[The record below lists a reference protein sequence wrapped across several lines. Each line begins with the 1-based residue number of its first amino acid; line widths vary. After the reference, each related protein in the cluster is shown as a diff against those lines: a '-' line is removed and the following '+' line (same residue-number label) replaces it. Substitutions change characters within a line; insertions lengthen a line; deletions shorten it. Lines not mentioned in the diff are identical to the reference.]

1 MKALWILFLIA
12 ILPFDNLSQKRASP
26 DQAIDTSKS
35 LNLST
40 SKLSSDSLKEVK
52 SNIKDSLIQLKNI
65 LNNPSE
71 VSELKT
77 SKRSILFKM
86 GNLQRAL
93 GEYSNAVDN
102 YEKSLALSVNSN
114 DKLLEA
120 HVLNSLGGL
129 YYEIGEYDQGI
140 EYCKDALLIYEN
152 NFPEKKSDICL
163 LYANIGN
170 FKIVK
175 QDYTQAVDYLNKALA
190 LNKEIDNEY
199 YNSLILSGL
208 GYANLYLE
216 NVEASEEYFKKG
228 IESAVIAK
236 NTASEVAN
244 LASLGDLWIQRNNLT
259 KAEYY
264 IYQAN
269 RKLNDVGEI
278 HVKKEVL
285 ESLVKLHKAKK
296 EYKKAFEYQEV
307 FVNMKDSIF
316 SMSLKNKLAQA
327 SLNIDNIKK
336 EKAILELKVENER
349 KVFQLR
355 RTRYIILF
363 SSILFIMILIV
374 LFFFIQRNRYKNKI
388 KLNVLENKM
397 IRLQLKPHF
406 IFNVLSSIQNFMTKN
421 DSMKASAYL
430 SKFARLIRNVLNA
443 SRTSFTPLSHEI
455 KMLGYYLELQQ
466 LRFDNSFD
474 FSFKLGNVK
483 NPDYIFIPPLI
494 VQPLI
499 ENAVEHGL
507 KNIDY
512 QGVLTVSFELLND
525 QQLKVVI
532 EDNGVGLNSE
542 GTNNQELKS
551 VKKSVSLKIIKQQI
565 ELFNSR
571 KEGGEYNIFFANG
584 NNKKGTKVELII
596 PFNNKTD
603 EN

>member
-129 YYEIGEYDQGI
+129 YYEIGEYDQGV

-532 EDNGVGLNSE
+532 EDNGVGLNIE

-584 NNKKGTKVELII
+584 KNKKGTKVELII